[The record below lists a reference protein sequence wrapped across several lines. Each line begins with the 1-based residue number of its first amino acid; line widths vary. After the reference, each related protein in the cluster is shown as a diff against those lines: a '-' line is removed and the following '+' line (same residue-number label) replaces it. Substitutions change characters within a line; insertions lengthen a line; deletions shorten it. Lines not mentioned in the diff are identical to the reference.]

1 MVFEVFGHYQ
11 HLQPVGHS
19 AVLIGSLQQG
29 QNKNVT
35 TQDGSVTRQS
45 TLTATNQVIQEFG
58 LFFPLL
64 FLFFVTNEYS
74 ITFDILM

>member
-19 AVLIGSLQQG
+19 AALIGSLQQG

-58 LFFPLL
+58 LFFT
-64 FLFFVTNEYS
+64 FVS
-74 ITFDILM
+74 VFIVSHLIS

>member
-19 AVLIGSLQQG
+19 AALIGSLQQG

-45 TLTATNQVIQEFG
+45 TLTATNQVIAEF
-58 LFFPLL
+58 
-64 FLFFVTNEYS
+64 
-74 ITFDILM
+74 

>member
-19 AVLIGSLQQG
+19 AALIGSLQQG

-35 TQDGSVTRQS
+35 SQDGSNIKQS
-45 TLTATNQVIQEFG
+45 TLSAANPVNIQ
-58 LFFPLL
+58 
-64 FLFFVTNEYS
+64 FVK
-74 ITFDILM
+74 M

>member
-1 MVFEVFGHYQ
+1 MEYLKSQPMVFEVFGHYQ

-19 AVLIGSLQQG
+19 AALIGSLQQG

-45 TLTATNQVIQEFG
+45 TLTATNQVIAEF
-58 LFFPLL
+58 
-64 FLFFVTNEYS
+64 
-74 ITFDILM
+74 